1 VGVLGL
7 SGLASGV
14 DTASIVSQLMAL
26 ERQKTTKLG
35 YRQAAVGGEQAA
47 LKDIAAKLNAFKTAA
62 LALKSQD
69 TWKQTQTVESS
80 DPARLAVAKLSGA
93 GIGGHTVTVSRLAS
107 SAQRTYAWT
116 PPAADFQLDVAYS
129 AAGSPTTSI
138 TVAAGATAAQ
148 VAEKIN
154 ALATS
159 PVYAAVTKDASGDDQ
174 LVLSARK
181 SGQGGVF
188 DVTSPGM
195 TATASKIT
203 NLDAAFT
210 VDGTPDT
217 SETNVLESAIPG
229 LRLTLKGVT
238 SDPITVTLGEPA
250 LDREAVKTKV
260 KAMVDAYN
268 AVVTSTRSKLA
279 EKGAAVPGSNFEAA
293 RGQLFGDSQL
303 SGMLSRLRQQVTA
316 LGAGAMDD
324 LADIG
329 IGVPKT
335 SGGAV
340 SEDAKAGMLVIDDA
354 KLTAALEQDYTLVKG
369 VLDDFATEM
378 DTFVTAQ
385 TKGLDSRVDNG
396 DATLRM
402 LSDQVER
409 TNERLDLR
417 EKRLKA
423 QFAAMELALQA
434 SQTQGAWLSGQ
445 LAALNRT
452 TA

>member
-1 VGVLGL
+1 MGAFGL

-14 DTASIVSQLMAL
+14 DTSSIVAQLMAL

-47 LKDIAAKLNAFKTAA
+47 LKDVAAKLNAFKTAA
-62 LALKSQD
+62 LALKAAD
-69 TWKQTQTVESS
+69 TWTQTQTVESS
-80 DPARLAVAKLSGA
+80 DPSRLTVAKVSGA

-148 VAEKIN
+148 VAEKVN

-159 PVYAAVTKDASGDDQ
+159 PVYAAVTKDSLGNDQ

-188 DVTSPGM
+188 DVTSPGL
-195 TATASKIT
+195 TASTSKIT

-210 VDGTPDT
+210 VDGTPGT

-229 LRLTLKGVT
+229 LRVTLKGVT

-279 EKGAAVPGSNFEAA
+279 EKSAAVPGSDFEAA
-293 RGQLFGDSQL
+293 RGQLFGDTQL
-303 SGMLSRLRQQVTA
+303 SGMLSRLRQQVTE
-316 LGAGAMDD
+316 LGLGSMDD

-329 IGVPKT
+329 IGVPKST
-335 SGGAV
+335 GSM
-340 SEDAKAGMLVIDDA
+340 SEDAKAGKLVIDDA

-369 VLDDFATEM
+369 VLGGFATEM

-396 DATLRM
+396 DDMLKMLR
-402 LSDQVER
+402 DQVDR

-417 EKRLKA
+417 EKRLTA
-423 QFAAMELALQA
+423 QFTAMEMALQA

-445 LAALNRT
+445 LAALNRSP
-452 TA
+452 A

>member
-1 VGVLGL
+1 VGALGL

-14 DTASIVSQLMAL
+14 DTGSIVAQLMAL
-26 ERQKTTKLG
+26 ERMKTTKLG
-35 YRQAAVGGEQAA
+35 YRQAAVTGEQAA
-47 LKDIAAKLNAFKTAA
+47 LKDLAAKLNAFKTAA
-62 LALKSQD
+62 LALKSPD
-69 TWKQTQTVESS
+69 AWKQTQTVESS
-80 DPARLAVAKLSGA
+80 DPARLGVAKVSGA
-93 GIGGHTVTVSRLAS
+93 GIGGHTLTVSRLAA

-148 VAEKIN
+148 VAEKVN

-159 PVYAAVTKDASGDDQ
+159 PVYAAVTKDSAGNDQ

-188 DVTSPGM
+188 DVTSPEL
-195 TATASKIT
+195 TPSASKIT
-203 NLDAAFT
+203 NLDASFT
-210 VDGTPDT
+210 VDGTAGT

-268 AVVTSTRSKLA
+268 AVVTSTRSKLT
-279 EKGAAVPGSNFEAA
+279 EKNAAVPGSDFEAA
-293 RGQLFGDSQL
+293 RGQLFGDTQL

-329 IGVPKT
+329 IGVPRST
-335 SGGAV
+335 GAL
-340 SEDAKAGMLVIDDA
+340 SEDAKAGKLVIDEA
-354 KLTAALEQDYTLVKG
+354 KLAAALEQDHTLVKD
-369 VLDDFATEM
+369 VLNGFATEM

-385 TKGLDSRVDNG
+385 TKGLDSRVDSGN
-396 DATLRM
+396 AKLRM
-402 LSDQVER
+402 LADQVER

-417 EKRLKA
+417 EKRMTA
-423 QFAAMELALQA
+423 QFAAMEMALQA

-452 TA
+452 SA